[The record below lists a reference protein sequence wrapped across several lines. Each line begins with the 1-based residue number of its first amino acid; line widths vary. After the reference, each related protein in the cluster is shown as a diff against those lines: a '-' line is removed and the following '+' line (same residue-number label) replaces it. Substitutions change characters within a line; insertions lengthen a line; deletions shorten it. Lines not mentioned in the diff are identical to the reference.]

1 MRSEIDPVSLVQL
14 LADGRFHS
22 GQSLAQSL
30 GISRAAV
37 WKRIRRLQD
46 RFDLE
51 IDAVRGRGYRLRSG
65 VELLDAKSI
74 LAGISPRAL
83 SAVESVECVLST
95 GSTNSLASS
104 CLPCRSDMARVWFAE
119 HQSAARGRR
128 GREWVCSF
136 ADNLYFSL
144 AWRFERPMAELGA
157 LSLVAGVAVC
167 EALALSG
174 VEGHGLKWPNDVV
187 HEGRKLAGILLEVSG
202 ESMGPATAVIG
213 IGVNV
218 SLPRRLT
225 GRIDQPWTDLSSI
238 SSIAVSRNQLA
249 TRLIDSLVIACADFA
264 RHGLPIFMPRW
275 RQFDTLVGR
284 NIQVRSSNRTVYG
297 RYAGIS
303 GQGALLMENP
313 EGRSEHLAGEVSVR
327 RVEDQ

>member
-1 MRSEIDPVSLVQL
+1 
-14 LADGRFHS
+14 
-22 GQSLAQSL
+22 
-30 GISRAAV
+30 
-37 WKRIRRLQD
+37 
-46 RFDLE
+46 
-51 IDAVRGRGYRLRSG
+51 
-65 VELLDAKSI
+65 
-74 LAGISPRAL
+74 
-83 SAVESVECVLST
+83 
-95 GSTNSLASS
+95 
-104 CLPCRSDMARVWFAE
+104 
-119 HQSAARGRR
+119 
-128 GREWVCSF
+128 
-136 ADNLYFSL
+136 
-144 AWRFERPMAELGA
+144 MAELGA